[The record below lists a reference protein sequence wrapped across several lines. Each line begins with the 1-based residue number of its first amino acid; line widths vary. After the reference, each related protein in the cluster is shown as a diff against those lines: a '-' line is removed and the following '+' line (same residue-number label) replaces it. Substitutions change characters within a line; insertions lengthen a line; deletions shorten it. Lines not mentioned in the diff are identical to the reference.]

1 MTASRTVSAAGLLLA
16 VAAMIFAV
24 GYLQIIEYLEP
35 CPLCVLDRVVV
46 ISLGVV
52 FLACLLHNPARTGRR
67 IYAGLGTLLSI
78 TGIGICLR
86 HIWLQNLPADQVPEC
101 GAGFWYMLDSMPLL
115 QFLDTIL
122 NGSGECAEIKWQFLG
137 FTIPEWTLVLFV
149 VFLILSVSLFFS
161 HSVKDRLT
169 HG

>member
-1 MTASRTVSAAGLLLA
+1 MTASRTISAAGLLLA
-16 VAAMIFAV
+16 IVAMVFAV

-52 FLACLLHNPARTGRR
+52 FLLCLLHNPARTGRR
-67 IYAGLGTLLSI
+67 VYSGLAGLLSI
-78 TGIGICLR
+78 TGISICLR

-137 FTIPEWTLVLFV
+137 FTIPEWTLALFV
-149 VFLILSVSLFFS
+149 VFLVLSVSLFLS
-161 HSVKDRLT
+161 HSPKDQRT
-169 HG
+169 I